1 MIYDVT
7 INEEPRTV
15 LGHFGRNGFYYTLDR
30 TNGSFISAAQYVKNL
45 NWTKGIVERVR
56 SIKEAAAIC
65 DGQPSEHDIAWIAGL
80 LAALLAPELALNPG
94 WREESRLAQG
104 GLGHRCPRGGRRTR
118 PARRRIARG
127 GRSAAPRLSAPP
139 FPAGSAF
146 CRGSNRQR
154 KLPAGGPDVVIDDEL
169 ARRAGRVAR
178 WSKTDHSDFF
188 CQVAREDLVKAH
200 LTQ

>member
-1 MIYDVT
+1 MAIDALAAAAA
-7 INEEPRTV
+7 P
-15 LGHFGRNGFYYTLDR
+15 DR
-30 TNGSFISAAQYVKNL
+30 RDGAPPAVVAAQ
-45 NWTKGIVERVR
+45 
-56 SIKEAAAIC
+56 
-65 DGQPSEHDIAWIAGL
+65 
-80 LAALLAPELALNPG
+80 
-94 WREESRLAQG
+94 RLG
-104 GLGHRCPRGGRRTR
+104 NG
-118 PARRRIARG
+118 
-127 GRSAAPRLSAPP
+127 PP

-188 CQVAREDLVKAH
+188 CQSHGKDLVKAH